1 VSEAV
6 TSVAGQSVNSLA
18 SGGITG
24 ITVRGFKSIVT
35 KQLIEVRPLTIL
47 AGANSSGKTSFL
59 QPLLLL
65 KQTLE
70 APYDPGPLLLDGPN
84 VKFTSGEQFLCRMAG
99 GEPVDSFEIGIRIGT
114 SRELGVTFRHEAIG
128 AVFPHDVG
136 AQFLRAKRGFRVHEM
151 TVRYDAENIRLLPG
165 VTVDKIDTLMPD
177 SRWLS
182 IAVQGTEFA
191 VVRDRCF
198 LTWVERPRGSE
209 AAGAVSYTGAPQGF
223 FVPHVRGLIHLP
235 GLRGNPERV
244 YPVTAVGPQFRESH
258 KDVASFPGT
267 FENYVASVIARW
279 QSDGDEA
286 PLRDLNRQMASMGL
300 ASRVAAMPISEA
312 QVELQV
318 PRLLRSERDQSDD
331 LVNITDAGF
340 GVSQTLPVLVAL
352 LAAKPGQAVYIEQ
365 PEIHLHP
372 RAQVRLADV
381 LAKAAKRGVR
391 VIAETHSS
399 LLLQA
404 VQTLV
409 AKGELAPNLVKLH
422 WFVRSE
428 NDGSTEI
435 RSADLDE
442 EGAYGDWPLDFD
454 DVELNSAKEYLDAAE
469 ARSRP

>member
-1 VSEAV
+1 MSEAV
-6 TSVAGQSVNSLA
+6 TSVVGQSVNSLA

-24 ITVRGFKSIVT
+24 ITVGGFKSIVNE
-35 KQLIEVRPLTIL
+35 QSIEVRPLTIL

-70 APYDPGPLLLDGPN
+70 APYDPGTLLLDGPN

-99 GEPVDSFEIGIRIGT
+99 VEPVDSFEIGIRIGT
-114 SRELGVTFRHEAIG
+114 SRELRVTFKHEAI
-128 AVFPHDVG
+128 AVVFPRDVR
-136 AQFLRAKRGFRVHEM
+136 AQWTRATRGFRVHEM
-151 TVRYDAENIRLLPG
+151 TVRYDAKNTRLLPG
-165 VTVDKIDTLMPD
+165 MTADKIDTLMPD
-177 SRWLS
+177 GRWVS
-182 IAVQGTEFA
+182 ITVQGTEFA

-209 AAGAVSYTGAPQGF
+209 AAGAVSYPGAPQGF

-235 GLRGNPERV
+235 GLRGNPERL
-244 YPVTAVGPQFRESH
+244 YPVTAVGPQFSESH
-258 KDVASFPGT
+258 MEVVSFPGT
-267 FENYVASVIARW
+267 FEKYMASVIARW
-279 QSDGDEA
+279 QSEGDGA
-286 PLRDLNRQMASMGL
+286 SLTDLNRQMANIGL

-312 QVELQV
+312 QVELRV
-318 PRLLRSERDQSDD
+318 PRLLRTERDESDD
-331 LVNITDAGF
+331 LLNIADAGL

-381 LAKAAKRGVR
+381 LAEAAKRGVR

-409 AKGELAPNLVKLH
+409 AKGELDPDLVKLH
-422 WFVRSE
+422 WFVRNE
-428 NDGSTEI
+428 ADGSTEV
-435 RSADLDE
+435 RSANLDE
-442 EGAYGDWPLDFD
+442 EGAYGDWPTDFD

-469 ARSRP
+469 ARSRA